1 MTNFSLLV
9 QKKYNSLATE
19 HKQIFIDEYKRKK
32 KSKVVAFILWFFFGW
47 HYAYLKKWGWLI
59 LFIFTAGGFF
69 IWWVIDLFRV
79 SKMVNEYNN
88 NLALEILRDI
98 TLMFGENKEGSL
110 NQETENLKN
119 DVNAHYLTS
128 RNNSEENYLWFV
140 LPVLIVVFFGVSAY
154 TKPDRLKMENTI
166 ISKMVE
172 YDNSLFEEKR
182 EEYTKI
188 FITNYLKS
196 EGYNNIV
203 LYESN
208 WLVLRK
214 LEIIDSDTSEK
225 LINAYGFLGMTFV
238 NLNYKNNREVYFDDL
253 EKQDIEI
260 SSGNLI
266 EEVKDTRGIEEIKK
280 DFTWLYS
287 KNEFVNN
294 LESKNYRIL
303 KLEKGDV
310 VNVLEYGM
318 NNNEM
323 IKVNVEKNGILY
335 EGYIIP
341 TAISVIKK

>member
-1 MTNFSLLV
+1 MANFSLLV
-9 QKKYNSLATE
+9 QKKYNSLASE
-19 HKQIFIDEYKRKK
+19 QKQIFIDEYNRKK
-32 KSKVVAFILWFFFGW
+32 KTKWVAFILWFFLGW

-59 LFIFTAGGFF
+59 LFLFTVGGFF
-69 IWWVIDLFRV
+69 IWWIIDLFRV

-98 TLMFGENKEGSL
+98 TLMFGDKKDVSST
-110 NQETENLKN
+110 QETKNLKN

-128 RNNSEENYLWFV
+128 RNNSEESYLWFV

-238 NLNYKNNREVYFDDL
+238 NLNYERNNGISESELGRNEDVYNLEKTNENQPRNYITPSYPEYQPIKNNVEYRP
-253 EKQDIEI
+253 IE
-260 SSGNLI
+260 N
-266 EEVKDTRGIEEIKK
+266 EFEIKNS
-280 DFTWLYS
+280 DN
-287 KNEFVNN
+287 KNE
-294 LESKNYRIL
+294 IL
-303 KLEKGDV
+303 HEDSV
-310 VNVLEYGM
+310 
-318 NNNEM
+318 
-323 IKVNVEKNGILY
+323 KVN
-335 EGYIIP
+335 
-341 TAISVIKK
+341 

>member
-1 MTNFSLLV
+1 MANFSLLV
-9 QKKYNSLATE
+9 QKKYNSLASE
-19 HKQIFIDEYKRKK
+19 QKQIFIDEYNRKK
-32 KSKVVAFILWFFFGW
+32 KTKWVAFILWFFLGW

-59 LFIFTAGGFF
+59 LFLFTVGGFF
-69 IWWVIDLFRV
+69 IWWIIDLFRV

-98 TLMFGENKEGSL
+98 TLMFGDKKDVSST
-110 NQETENLKN
+110 QETKNLKN

-128 RNNSEENYLWFV
+128 RNESEESYLWFV

-238 NLNYKNNREVYFDDL
+238 NLNYERNNGISESELGRNEDVYNL
-253 EKQDIEI
+253 EKTNENQPRNYITPSYPEYQPIKNKVEYRPIE
-260 SSGNLI
+260 N
-266 EEVKDTRGIEEIKK
+266 EFEIKNS
-280 DFTWLYS
+280 DN
-287 KNEFVNN
+287 KNE
-294 LESKNYRIL
+294 IL
-303 KLEKGDV
+303 HEDSV
-310 VNVLEYGM
+310 
-318 NNNEM
+318 
-323 IKVNVEKNGILY
+323 KVN
-335 EGYIIP
+335 
-341 TAISVIKK
+341 

>member
-1 MTNFSLLV
+1 MANFSLLV
-9 QKKYNSLATE
+9 QKKYNSLASE
-19 HKQIFIDEYKRKK
+19 QKQIFIDEYNRKK
-32 KSKVVAFILWFFFGW
+32 KTKWVAFILWFFLGW

-59 LFIFTAGGFF
+59 LFLFTVGGFF
-69 IWWVIDLFRV
+69 IWWIIDLFRV

-98 TLMFGENKEGSL
+98 TLMFGDKKDVSST
-110 NQETENLKN
+110 QETKNLKN

-128 RNNSEENYLWFV
+128 RNESEESYLWFV

-238 NLNYKNNREVYFDDL
+238 NLNYERNNGISESELGRNEDVYNLEKTNENQPRNYITPSYPEYQPIKNNVEYRP
-253 EKQDIEI
+253 IE
-260 SSGNLI
+260 N
-266 EEVKDTRGIEEIKK
+266 EFEIKNS
-280 DFTWLYS
+280 DN
-287 KNEFVNN
+287 KNE
-294 LESKNYRIL
+294 IL
-303 KLEKGDV
+303 HEDSV
-310 VNVLEYGM
+310 
-318 NNNEM
+318 
-323 IKVNVEKNGILY
+323 KVN
-335 EGYIIP
+335 
-341 TAISVIKK
+341 

>member
-1 MTNFSLLV
+1 MANFSLLV
-9 QKKYNSLATE
+9 QKKYNSLASE
-19 HKQIFIDEYKRKK
+19 QKQIFIDEYNRKK
-32 KSKVVAFILWFFFGW
+32 KTKWVAFILWFFLGW

-59 LFIFTAGGFF
+59 LFLFTVGGFF
-69 IWWVIDLFRV
+69 IWWIIDLFRV

-98 TLMFGENKEGSL
+98 TLIFGDKKDVSST
-110 NQETENLKN
+110 QETKNLKN

-128 RNNSEENYLWFV
+128 RNESEESYLWFV

-238 NLNYKNNREVYFDDL
+238 NLNYERNNGISESELGRNEDVYNL
-253 EKQDIEI
+253 EKTNENQPRNYITPSYPEYQPIKNKVEYRPIE
-260 SSGNLI
+260 N
-266 EEVKDTRGIEEIKK
+266 EFEIKNS
-280 DFTWLYS
+280 DN
-287 KNEFVNN
+287 KNE
-294 LESKNYRIL
+294 IL
-303 KLEKGDV
+303 HEDSV
-310 VNVLEYGM
+310 
-318 NNNEM
+318 
-323 IKVNVEKNGILY
+323 KVN
-335 EGYIIP
+335 
-341 TAISVIKK
+341 

>member
-1 MTNFSLLV
+1 MANFSLLV
-9 QKKYNSLATE
+9 QKKYKSLASE
-19 HKQIFIDEYKRKK
+19 QKQIFIDEYNRKK
-32 KSKVVAFILWFFFGW
+32 KTKWVAFILWFFFGW

-69 IWWVIDLFRV
+69 IWWIIDLFRV

-98 TLMFGENKEGSL
+98 TLMFGDKKDVSST
-110 NQETENLKN
+110 QETKNLKN

-128 RNNSEENYLWFV
+128 RNESEESYLWFV

-203 LYESN
+203 LYEIN

-238 NLNYKNNREVYFDDL
+238 NLNYERNNGISESELGRNEDVYNL
-253 EKQDIEI
+253 EKTNENQPRNYISPSYPEYQPIKNKVEYRPIE
-260 SSGNLI
+260 N
-266 EEVKDTRGIEEIKK
+266 EFEIKNS
-280 DFTWLYS
+280 DN
-287 KNEFVNN
+287 KNE
-294 LESKNYRIL
+294 IL
-303 KLEKGDV
+303 HEDSV
-310 VNVLEYGM
+310 
-318 NNNEM
+318 
-323 IKVNVEKNGILY
+323 KVN
-335 EGYIIP
+335 
-341 TAISVIKK
+341 

>member
-1 MTNFSLLV
+1 MANFSLLV
-9 QKKYNSLATE
+9 QKKYNSLASE
-19 HKQIFIDEYKRKK
+19 QKQIFIDEYNRKK
-32 KSKVVAFILWFFFGW
+32 KTKWVAFILWFFLGW

-59 LFIFTAGGFF
+59 LFLFTVGGFF
-69 IWWVIDLFRV
+69 IWWIIDLFRV

-98 TLMFGENKEGSL
+98 TLIFGDKKDVSST
-110 NQETENLKN
+110 QETKNLKN

-128 RNNSEENYLWFV
+128 RNESEESYLWFV

-238 NLNYKNNREVYFDDL
+238 NLNYERNNG
-253 EKQDIEI
+253 I
-260 SSGNLI
+260 SESELG
-266 EEVKDTRGIEEIKK
+266 R
-280 DFTWLYS
+280 
-287 KNEFVNN
+287 NEDVNN
-294 LESKNYRIL
+294 LEKTNENQPRNYITPSYPKYQPIKNKVEYRPIENEFEIKNSDNKNEIL
-303 KLEKGDV
+303 HEDSV
-310 VNVLEYGM
+310 
-318 NNNEM
+318 
-323 IKVNVEKNGILY
+323 KVN
-335 EGYIIP
+335 
-341 TAISVIKK
+341 